1 MTKWGHL
8 VLSWFPF
15 SSKAPSSDS
24 AETRDSYAY
33 LYPMRYNPP
42 LEKSLTIKAVWGH
55 FQLVW
60 RNKNSLQGFPLIYAG
75 YWLLLILPHLKPLG
89 CKHKKT
95 ILDTIFGKLHNFPR
109 CTQYHLLKAAVRDGN
124 ANMSVRNEIKAGKKA
139 NKFYRPKR
147 PKRYCFTVLC
157 PPFLNL
163 KEFLARRR
171 EDCLSFPLWLRVSQ
185 GKFLFST
192 IVGLRYPMSQ
202 LFLKQCPRTIASKFA
217 VLSLSWP
224 QDDGLQA
231 NYVALAGY
239 ISSRVCLLI
248 FAHRD

>member
-1 MTKWGHL
+1 M
-8 VLSWFPF
+8 
-15 SSKAPSSDS
+15 
-24 AETRDSYAY
+24 
-33 LYPMRYNPP
+33 
-42 LEKSLTIKAVWGH
+42 
-55 FQLVW
+55 
-60 RNKNSLQGFPLIYAG
+60 
-75 YWLLLILPHLKPLG
+75 LILPHLKPLG
-89 CKHKKT
+89 YKHKKT
-95 ILDTIFGKLHNFPR
+95 ILDTIFGKLRNFPR

-163 KEFLARRR
+163 KKFLARRR

-224 QDDGLQA
+224 QDDSLQA
-231 NYVALAGY
+231 NYVALTGY

-248 FAHRD
+248 FAQRD

>member
-24 AETRDSYAY
+24 AERRDSYAY

-42 LEKSLTIKAVWGH
+42 LEKSLTIKAVWRH

-60 RNKNSLQGFPLIYAG
+60 RNKNSLQGLPLIYAG
-75 YWLLLILPHLKPLG
+75 YWLLLILPHLKPLR
-89 CKHKKT
+89 CKHNKT
-95 ILDTIFGKLHNFPR
+95 ILDTIFCKLHNFPR
-109 CTQYHLLKAAVRDGN
+109 CTQYHLLKAAWGMVIPTCPLETGLKQ
-124 ANMSVRNEIKAGKKA
+124 EKLKAK
-139 NKFYRPKR
+139 KFYRPKR
-147 PKRYCFTVLC
+147 PKRYCSTVLC

-171 EDCLSFPLWLRVSQ
+171 EDCLSFPEWWRVSQ

-192 IVGLRYPMSQ
+192 KVGLRYPMS
-202 LFLKQCPRTIASKFA
+202 
-217 VLSLSWP
+217 
-224 QDDGLQA
+224 
-231 NYVALAGY
+231 
-239 ISSRVCLLI
+239 
-248 FAHRD
+248 

>member
-1 MTKWGHL
+1 M
-8 VLSWFPF
+8 
-15 SSKAPSSDS
+15 
-24 AETRDSYAY
+24 
-33 LYPMRYNPP
+33 
-42 LEKSLTIKAVWGH
+42 
-55 FQLVW
+55 
-60 RNKNSLQGFPLIYAG
+60 
-75 YWLLLILPHLKPLG
+75 LILPHLKPLG

-202 LFLKQCPRTIASKFA
+202 LSLKQCPRTIASKFA

-231 NYVALAGY
+231 NYVALTGY

>member
-1 MTKWGHL
+1 M
-8 VLSWFPF
+8 VLSWFPI

-24 AETRDSYAY
+24 VETRDSYAY

-42 LEKSLTIKAVWGH
+42 LEKSLTLKAVWRH

-60 RNKNSLQGFPLIYAG
+60 RNKNNLQGLPLIYAG

-124 ANMSVRNEIKAGKKA
+124 ANMSVRNEIKAGKKV

-171 EDCLSFPLWLRVSQ
+171 EDCLSFPVSWRVSQ
-185 GKFLFST
+185 GKFFINESWSKIDT
-192 IVGLRYPMSQ
+192 QWVNS
-202 LFLKQCPRTIASKFA
+202 LKQCLRTIASKFA

-224 QDDGLQA
+224 QDDGLLA
-231 NYVALAGY
+231 NYVALTSY
-239 ISSRVCLLI
+239 ISSRVGLLF